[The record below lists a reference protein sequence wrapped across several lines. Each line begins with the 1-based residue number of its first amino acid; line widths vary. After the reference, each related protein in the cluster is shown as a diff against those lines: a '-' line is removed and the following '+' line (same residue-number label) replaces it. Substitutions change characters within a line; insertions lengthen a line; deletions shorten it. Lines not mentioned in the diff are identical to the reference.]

1 MFIYEFILECKENA
15 LQNGDVTTYERMLQL
30 LDSLTIE
37 QGSQKIKERIKWII
51 LAKKKLIHFAKK

>member
-15 LQNGDVTTYERMLQL
+15 LQNGDVTTYKRMSQL

-37 QGSQKIKERIKWII
+37 QAIQEIKE
-51 LAKKKLIHFAKK
+51 L